1 MSSCAIRRW
10 GTGSG
15 YCRPQNTEA
24 VREAEARLEAMR
36 AERAKQDAALWGA
49 EQQQETVAQ
58 PEAKKTTAPIGK
70 PNAGHM

>member
-1 MSSCAIRRW
+1 MSGCAIRRW

-36 AERAKQDAALWGA
+36 AERAKQDAALWGTA
-49 EQQQETVAQ
+49 A
-58 PEAKKTTAPIGK
+58 PEALPETKKPAAPIGK

>member
-1 MSSCAIRRW
+1 MSACAIRRW

-36 AERAKQDAALWGA
+36 AERAKQDAALWGTG
-49 EQQQETVAQ
+49 QQEAPQ
-58 PEAKKTTAPIGK
+58 PEAKKPAVPIGK